1 VREHR
6 GIRMLLFKAWRESR
20 ARFFLSAAT
29 IGTLCSG
36 VVLFYDYIHNNPG
49 QVLRGFKAETYSEHV
64 YDFIYAGTAKGLFV
78 MLMLFIG
85 LGGLLR
91 ERRRGTAPFT
101 LALPVTRTE
110 MIITQIFVGV
120 LEIIAIA
127 ALPVLLIPTLSPF
140 VGRAYPVSESLH
152 FALLWLGGGLM
163 VFGLAFL
170 CSVLF
175 VGEYTALI
183 VAFLGLFAVP
193 LVSQV
198 RVLQPY
204 RVNFLRTMGELG
216 TMHWNSEHT
225 LFLPSPLPWIR
236 LLVFLGITISLLCA
250 ALGITKR
257 QDF

>member
-6 GIRMLLFKAWRESR
+6 GTRMLFFKAWRESR

-36 VVLFYDYIHNNPG
+36 VVLFNDYIHNNPG
-49 QVLRGFKAETYSEHV
+49 QVLRGFKAGTYSEQV

-101 LALPVTRTE
+101 LALPVSRTE
-110 MIITQIFVGV
+110 VIITQIFVGV

-127 ALPVLLIPTLSPF
+127 ALPVLLIPTLSSF
-140 VGRAYPVSESLH
+140 VGRSYPVSESLH
-152 FALLWLGGGLM
+152 FALLWLSGGLM

-175 VGEYTALI
+175 AGEYTAVI
-183 VAFLGLFAVP
+183 VAFLGLFAIP
-193 LVSQV
+193 LVAQV

-204 RVNFLRTMGELG
+204 QVNFLPIIGEFG
-216 TMHWNSEHT
+216 TMHWNPEHT
-225 LFLPSPLPWIR
+225 LLLPAPLPWIR
-236 LLVFLGITISLLCA
+236 LLVFFGVSVMLLHV
-250 ALGITKR
+250 ALGVTKR